1 MELKVL
7 KAVRGQKWVKGD
19 TVRVSREFA
28 KKLISKNQAC
38 LPEDYLERIAVKKEK
53 ENGTND

>member
-19 TVRVSREFA
+19 TIRVSREFA